1 MVWDNQY
8 MFQRGCIK
16 TIQQV
21 SCGGLIYR
29 EHDGRV
35 EVAVIA
41 SNPERYWQIPKGGC
55 ERGESFE
62 ETAVREVYE
71 ETGLFGKIV
80 APLDTV
86 TYWYQ
91 RTHRNGQRIRF
102 HKTVHFYL
110 LKYISGDMKNHDWE
124 VLEVRWLSFDEAEAL
139 LDFKNAKQ
147 ILRKARRLLNQ
158 SNQTMIP
165 L

>member
-1 MVWDNQY
+1 MS
-8 MFQRGCIK
+8 QRIR
-16 TIQQV
+16 TVEQV

-29 EHDGRV
+29 EDDGRI

-41 SNPERYWQIPKGGC
+41 SNPKRYWQIPKGG
-55 ERGESFE
+55 GESGESLE
-62 ETAVREVYE
+62 ETAVREVRE
-71 ETGLFGKIV
+71 ETGLLGEIV
-80 APLDTV
+80 APLDTI

-91 RTHRNGQRIRF
+91 RTRRNGDRIRY
-102 HKTVHFYL
+102 HKTVHFFL
-110 LKYISGDMKNHDWE
+110 LKYVRGDIKNHDHE
-124 VLEVRWLSFDEAEAL
+124 VLEVRWLSLDKAEVL

-147 ILRKARRLLNQ
+147 VVRKARQLLDR